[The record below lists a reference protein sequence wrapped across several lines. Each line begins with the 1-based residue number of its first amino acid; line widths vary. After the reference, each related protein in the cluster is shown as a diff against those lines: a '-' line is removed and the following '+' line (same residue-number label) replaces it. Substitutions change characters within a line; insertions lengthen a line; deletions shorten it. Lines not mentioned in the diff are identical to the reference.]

1 VRSSR
6 LRLMPRKLIGFR
18 IVAFAVGLIFVLATT
33 DTIQTV
39 GLAFDAMSHFSKTIQ
54 DISSTNPT
62 LKKQE
67 RENGP

>member
-1 VRSSR
+1 MSRRSR
-6 LRLMPRKLIGFR
+6 LIPRKLIGFR

-54 DISSTNPT
+54 DISGSLPN
-62 LKKQE
+62 LNKQE
-67 RENGP
+67 RENGS